1 MKIEQKYFTAGN
13 GWEQTTQDSEGK
25 INAQLVLV
33 FGAGSLLKNDSTL
46 KEILG
51 FYPDAIAIGCSTAGE
66 ICGTTVSDERLVLT
80 AIEFEKTRL
89 HFAETSISGPAESFD
104 SAMHL
109 VDQLPAQGLKHVF
122 VLSDGLQVNGTLLV
136 QGLREHLPEH
146 VHVTGGLAGDGA
158 QFEKTFVLSNSG
170 VSSNKISAIGFYGES
185 LKVGFGSFGGWDSF
199 GIERMVTS
207 SNGNVLHEIDGEP
220 ALKLY
225 KSFLGEK
232 AGELPASG
240 LLFPLSMRTKADE
253 TAVVRTILSVN
264 EAEQSITFA
273 GDLPEGSYVKMM
285 KANIDRLING
295 AEKAAQTSVLNKDN
309 QNPSLA
315 ILISCV
321 GRKLVLKQ
329 MIEEE
334 VEAVKDVLGEQVVQT
349 GFYSYGEISP
359 FSAESKCEL
368 HNQTMT
374 ITTFRED

>member
-13 GWEQTTQDSEGK
+13 GWKQATQNSEGK

-46 KEILG
+46 KEIIG
-51 FYPDAIAIGCSTAGE
+51 FYPGAIAIGCSTAGE

-80 AIEFEKTRL
+80 AIEFEKTSL
-89 HFAETSISGPAESFD
+89 HFAETSISGPEESFK

-109 VDQLPAQGLKHVF
+109 VDQLPSQGLKHVF

-136 QGLREHLPEH
+136 QGLREHLPDN
-146 VHVTGGLAGDGA
+146 VHITGGLAGDGA
-158 QFEKTFVLSNSG
+158 HFETTYVLSNSG
-170 VSSNKISAIGFYGES
+170 VASNKISAIGFYGDN

-199 GIERMVTS
+199 GIERMVTK

-232 AGELPASG
+232 AAELPASG

-295 AEKAAQTSVLNKDN
+295 AEKAAQTSVLNENN
-309 QNPSLA
+309 QKPSLA

-334 VEAVKDVLGEQVVQT
+334 AVKDVLGEQVTQT